1 MPAIYQNFS
10 KGLVQTSLGSV
21 DPRETTTTKQYEL
34 GTELI
39 KKDQKWRYCKNGAVQ
54 LAPGKLV
61 QASAP
66 VANHVD
72 RSPAADV
79 AIGSKTVDV
88 SIGATAATANQYAGG
103 FLQVIDGAGEGYL
116 YRVASHPAHAG
127 SGDLTVT
134 LEEGIKVALVA
145 AGPNSK
151 VSLIA
156 NPWSGALVAA
166 TGLTA
171 HLLGAA
177 TQTIPIGQ
185 YFWAQVGGPCAV
197 LADGVLTVG
206 NLVVRSNN
214 AAGAVET
221 SADATDLQELVGVA
235 IQSAADG
242 EYGAVHLTLE

>member
-10 KGLVQTSLGSV
+10 KGLVQTSLGNI
-21 DPRETTTTKQYEL
+21 DPRGTTATKQYEL

-39 KKDQKWRYCKNGAVQ
+39 KKDQKWRYCKNGADQ

-61 QASAP
+61 QASLPIATHTSLAP
-66 VANHVD
+66 AVT
-72 RSPAADV
+72 AA
-79 AIGSKTVDV
+79 GSKTVTI
-88 SIGATAATANQYAGG
+88 SNIGAAGATADQYAGG
-103 FLQVIDGAGEGYL
+103 FLQVEDGAGEGYM
-116 YRVASHPAHAG
+116 YRVASHPAAG
-127 SGDLTVT
+127 AGESLVVT
-134 LEEGIKVALVA
+134 LEEGIKVALDADTDLGLV
-145 AGPNSK
+145 
-151 VSLIA
+151 A

-177 TQTIPIGQ
+177 TQTIPANQ
-185 YFWAQVGGPCAV
+185 YFWAQVAGPCSV

-235 IQSAADG
+235 IQNAADS
-242 EYGAVHLTLE
+242 EYGAIHLTLE